1 MTQPARLITATVLL
15 LSIVLAACQ
24 PQPLSPAL
32 AMPVEQ
38 EVSPTEGFNSTGA
51 PAAGAGG
58 EPVTTPLPTRPPYSP
73 GELVDYTA
81 QAGDTL
87 PFLALR
93 FNTTIEEIRSANP
106 IIPDDATTMPPG
118 MPMKIPIYYL
128 PLWGSPYRILPDSLF
143 PNGPAQVDFDIGE
156 FVSNHPGWL
165 NGYVSFAAGRN
176 RSGAEIVEVVARNFS
191 VSPRLLLA
199 LLEYQAGAL
208 SEPTL
213 PPGADSYT
221 LEKVDSRHRGPY
233 AQLIWAANFL
243 NNGYYDYRTGKLL
256 TIFRKDG
263 TIERP
268 DPWQNAATVTLQRY
282 FSQLYSVDEYILAI
296 SADGFAKT
304 YRELF
309 GDPWAMDQAH
319 LPGSLRQ
326 PEFLMPFEVG
336 TTWALTG
343 GPHTGW
349 GTGAPLAALDFAPP
363 SVIGGCVSTDEWVTA
378 VAPGLVVRS
387 EPGIVV
393 LDLDQDGDE
402 RTGWVVFH
410 LHIATEDRAPT
421 GKTLAAGDPLGH
433 PSCEGGTSTGT
444 HVHMARKYNGEWI
457 PAEGTLAFNLEGWVA
472 QNGSEPYQGAMTRFG
487 RTITACTCSD
497 GKSFITAGERPVETE
512 PVP

>member
-1 MTQPARLITATVLL
+1 MRLMKPQARFIVAVLL
-15 LSIVLAACQ
+15 LFSILSAACQ
-24 PQPLSPAL
+24 PQPISPVL
-32 AMPVEQ
+32 AMPVEE
-38 EVSPTEGFNSTGA
+38 EVVQVEEASSS
-51 PAAGAGG
+51 G
-58 EPVTTPLPTRPPYSP
+58 EPVPTPLPTRPPYSP

-93 FNTTIEEIRSANP
+93 FNTTVEEIRTANP

-143 PNGPAQVDFDIGE
+143 SNGPAQVDFDVRE
-156 FVSNHPGWL
+156 FVSNRPGWL

-176 RSGAEIVEVVARNFS
+176 RSGAEIIEVVALNFS

-199 LLEYQAGAL
+199 LLEYQSGAL
-208 SEPTL
+208 SQPEL
-213 PPGADSYT
+213 PLGADTYT
-221 LEKVDSRHRGPY
+221 LEKVDARHKGPY
-233 AQLIWAANFL
+233 PQLIWAANFL
-243 NNGYYDYRTGKLL
+243 NDGYYNYRAGRLQ

-282 FSQLYSVDEYILAI
+282 FSHLYSVEDYTLAI
-296 SADGFAKT
+296 SADGLAKT

-309 GDPWAMDQAH
+309 GDPWEAEQPH
-319 LPGSLRQ
+319 IPGSLRQ
-326 PEFLMPFEVG
+326 PDFLLPFEVG

-378 VAPGLVVRS
+378 VAPGVVVRS

-393 LDLDQDGDE
+393 LDLDHDGDE

-410 LHIATEDRAPT
+410 LHIATDGRAPL
-421 GKTLAAGDPLGH
+421 GMSLEAGAPVGH

-444 HVHMARKYNGEWI
+444 HVHMARKFNGEWI
-457 PAEGTLAFNLEGWVA
+457 PAEGTLAFNLEGWIA
-472 QNGSEPYQGAMTRFG
+472 QNGSVPYQGTLTRFG
-487 RTITACTCSD
+487 RLITACTCSD
-497 GKSFITAGERPVETE
+497 GNSFITAGERELETE
-512 PVP
+512 QAP